1 MVLLACLGLARGE
14 DITVSLAKGK
24 IRGAR
29 LDYDFGQYY
38 YAFKGVP
45 YARPPV
51 KELRFKVGPGCLVPQ
66 RILRYY
72 RRTHVRPPKVTNYG
86 ADTRGLGRCLI
97 CWSVNS
103 PYRPQSRMAEC
114 GRCRWSSSAVWHLVL
129 CGQTLQ
135 PGSSVPEM
143 TATPH
148 LCQRS
153 TSLCAADCAAR
164 HCAHLCKINYA
175 VYTQMLKYTN
185 TQILHCV
192 AQMEILP

>member
-51 KELRFKVGPGCLVPQ
+51 KELRFKVGSGCLVPQ

-86 ADTRGLGRCLI
+86 ADTRGLCRRLI

-103 PYRPQSRMAEC
+103 PYRPQSRMAA
-114 GRCRWSSSAVWHLVL
+114 GKNMDGADGAV
-129 CGQTLQ
+129 LQ
-135 PGSSVPEM
+135 SRTWCCVARPCSLS
-143 TATPH
+143 H
-148 LCQRS
+148 LCQR
-153 TSLCAADCAAR
+153 
-164 HCAHLCKINYA
+164 
-175 VYTQMLKYTN
+175 
-185 TQILHCV
+185 
-192 AQMEILP
+192 